1 MRLQLGLLAT
11 LFSGVLMQ
19 AEAATVTLHPV
30 ADASLME
37 VAPTNN
43 NGALRWVNA
52 GTTQNGPRTRGL
64 FRFDPAAVLPTNA
77 LIVSASVVFELTGQP
92 AMGET
97 IPSASFGLHRMLRPW
112 GEGTK
117 TNGQFAIGQG
127 QPASPGEVT
136 WVSAFHPTNNWTV
149 PGGQGGADFTI
160 FESASTFIEDVG
172 NSPYTF
178 GPTPELAADVQRW
191 LNNPG
196 TNFGWMLLCADEG
209 PRFTARRFA
218 SREDFNNPPR
228 LELQYFVPPRF
239 DRMEAVGEFLLLGF
253 RAEAGHRY
261 DLEYRE
267 MLNGPGWKVLAGLG
281 SFAESMS
288 VMLLVP
294 AGEPQCFYRL
304 NAYDPAPEP

>member
-1 MRLQLGLLAT
+1 MIWLARLLILILTGASLSLT
-11 LFSGVLMQ
+11 
-19 AEAATVTLHPV
+19 EAASVTLHPV
-30 ADASLME
+30 ADSSLLE

-77 LIVSASVVFELTGQP
+77 LIVSASVAFELTGQP

-97 IPSASFGLHRMLRPW
+97 IPSASFGLHRMFRPW

-117 TNGQFAIGQG
+117 TNGPFAIGQG

-136 WVSAFHPTNNWTV
+136 WESAFHPTNHWAV
-149 PGGQGGADFTI
+149 PGGQAGADFAV
-160 FESASTFIEDVG
+160 FESASTFVEDTG

-178 GPTPELAADVQRW
+178 GPTPELAADVQLW
-191 LNNPG
+191 LNQPG

-218 SREDFNNPPR
+218 SREDVNNAPR
-228 LELQYFVPPRF
+228 LVVQYFVPPRF
-239 DRMEAVGEFLLLGF
+239 ARVEPWGDFLLLSF

-261 DLEYRE
+261 GLEYRDA
-267 MLNGPGWKVLAGLG
+267 LDSAAWQALADLG
-281 SFAESMS
+281 SFTDP
-288 VMLLVP
+288 VQVFLLVSRN
-294 AGEPQCFYRL
+294 GPQCFYRL
-304 NAYDPAPEP
+304 NAFEPPAP